1 LVAVVIVAFDDTQL
15 RSLPSTVKLF
25 VTCTLGDMSSAFM
38 VHAFLRSAAEENSG
52 PTDATP
58 LISAVESSGYETV
71 KSA

>member
-1 LVAVVIVAFDDTQL
+1 
-15 RSLPSTVKLF
+15 
-25 VTCTLGDMSSAFM
+25 MSSAFM